1 MTATATLRRIAAPVL
16 AALLAAVGAWLFW
29 DSSSRRAAQQAGAEA
44 VHAAREAIP
53 AIMSYQPATA
63 ENDLTAAANERLTGA
78 FLDTYSQIITTT
90 VGPEARQQGISAS
103 ATVPA
108 AAVVSADSRHAV
120 VLAYIDQTVDHTTT
134 AGSGPPTKNN
144 SSVRVTMD
152 KVDGR
157 WLISD
162 FDPI

>member
-29 DSSSRRAAQQAGAEA
+29 DSSSRQAAHQAGAEA
-44 VHAAREAIP
+44 VQAAREAIP

-63 ENDLTAAANERLTGA
+63 ESDLTAAANERLTGA
-78 FLDTYSQIITTT
+78 FRDTYTQIIATT
-90 VGPEARQQGISAS
+90 VAPEARLEGISAS

-108 AAVVSADSRHAV
+108 AAVVSADSGHAV

-134 AGSGPPTKNN
+134 AGSGPQTTST

-157 WLISD
+157 WLISG